1 MGGEYVKVEVFESG
15 KNWIKILEK
24 EFEIGVEKKEENG
37 VKEMDEDRKEENF
50 SKDDINIDMEE
61 KRRLMMIKKLR
72 KIKKRN

>member
-1 MGGEYVKVEVFESG
+1 MGGEYVKAEVSESG